1 MNKTL
6 LLSLAFLYT
15 ACAPAFPTK
24 ETFDPTEGTWMANSF
39 EVTENECNFETTDQ
53 TDVTMVLARSDDGF
67 TISFDDGAPYRCTL
81 SGQDFE
87 CEEPASLTGESD
99 PDSEVELD
107 ITTTGSFAS
116 QTELE
121 LRSRVSLI
129 CLVDDCADSEALF
142 GTSIPCATATE
153 IGMSFT
159 E

>member
-1 MNKTL
+1 MNKTSL
-6 LLSLAFLYT
+6 LTLAFLYT
-15 ACAPAFPTK
+15 ACAPAFPT
-24 ETFDPTEGTWMANSF
+24 EEAFTPTEGTWMANSF
-39 EVTENECNFETTDQ
+39 EVIENECNFETTDQ
-53 TDVTMVLARSDDGF
+53 TNVTMVLARSDDGF
-67 TISFDDGAPYRCTL
+67 TISFDGGEPYVCTL
-81 SGQDFE
+81 SDQDFE
-87 CEEPASLTGESD
+87 CEAPSSLVGESD

-153 IGMSFT
+153 IGMSLT